1 MSTVFTNGVVHER
14 GRGPSAASVAVVD
27 GRVAAIGDVED
38 VRSAAGA
45 RAEEIDLAGGLLSP
59 GFVDSHLHPLMGGLE
74 RSLCDLGPA
83 KSAAECLAIIGEYA
97 RSNPDEPWIVGGGW
111 RLDLF
116 PGGTP
121 TREALDRVVPDRP
134 VILRSADRHSS
145 WVNSRA
151 LEIAGVTA
159 GTPDPSD
166 GRMERDADGAPAGAL
181 HEGAILLVQTHSPA
195 PTVTALHRG
204 LLVAQ
209 EFLYGLGIVGWQD
222 ALLRIQDNGVD
233 SLDAYLAAIADGSLR
248 AKVTGALW
256 WDRTR
261 GLEQIPDL
269 IARRESAAGL
279 TGRFRADSVKIMLD
293 GTAENFSARLTLPYR
308 DEHGHPTGNTG
319 VTFVAPESLTE
330 IARALD
336 DAGFQMHF
344 HALGDL
350 AVREALDA
358 VEGLPNRERLRHHL
372 AHLEFIQPEDV
383 RRFANAGATANLQP
397 LWAQNDT
404 GFLEHTVPFLDPSF
418 EQLIYPF
425 GDLHRAGASLAAG
438 SDWPVS
444 SADPIEGIHVAVNR
458 SSHETVDAGPLLPE
472 QALPLSVIWD
482 AYTYGSAWL
491 SHRENT
497 TGEIRV
503 GAAADLIVLDRDP
516 FSRPAE
522 EIAATTVTGTWIDGD
537 RVWERRA

>member
-14 GRGPSAASVAVVD
+14 GRGPRAASVAVVD

-38 VRSAAGA
+38 VRAAAGA
-45 RAEEIDLAGGLLSP
+45 RAEQIDLAGGLLSP

-134 VILRSADRHSS
+134 VILRSADRHGS

-159 GTPDPSD
+159 ATPDPSD
-166 GRMERDADGAPAGAL
+166 GRIERDADGAPSGTL
-181 HEGAILLVQTHSPA
+181 HEGAIILVQTHSPA
-195 PTVTALHRG
+195 PSVAALHRG

-209 EFLYGLGIVGWQD
+209 DYVFSLGMVGWQD

-233 SLDAYLAAIADGSLR
+233 SLDAYLAAMADGSLR

-261 GLEQIPDL
+261 GLEQLPDL
-269 IARRESAAGL
+269 IARRDRAATVGE
-279 TGRFRADSVKIMLD
+279 RFRADTVKIMLD
-293 GTAENFSARLTLPYR
+293 GIPENFSARLTQSYR

-358 VEGLPNRERLRHHL
+358 VAGLPNRARLRHHL
-372 AHLEFIQPEDV
+372 AHVQFIQPVDV
-383 RRFANAGATANLQP
+383 QRFTTATATANLQP
-397 LWAQNDT
+397 LWAQNEKALRELT
-404 GFLEHTVPFLDPSF
+404 LPFLDPS
-418 EQLIYPF
+418 LASLVYPF

-458 SSHETVDAGPLLPE
+458 SSPETADAGPMLPE

-491 SHRENT
+491 NHREAT

-516 FSRPAE
+516 FSRPAD
-522 EIAATTVTGTWIDGD
+522 EIAETTVTSTWIDGE
-537 RVWERRA
+537 RVWGGS

>member
-14 GRGPSAASVAVVD
+14 GRGPRAASVAVVD

-134 VILRSADRHSS
+134 VILRSADRHGS

-159 GTPDPSD
+159 ATPDPSD
-166 GRMERDADGAPAGAL
+166 GRIERDADGAPSGTL
-181 HEGAILLVQTHSPA
+181 HEGAIILVQIHSPA
-195 PTVTALHRG
+195 PSVAALHRG

-209 EFLYGLGIVGWQD
+209 EYVFSLGMVGWQD

-233 SLDAYLAAIADGSLR
+233 SLDAYLAAMADGSLR

-261 GLEQIPDL
+261 GLEQLPDL
-269 IARRESAAGL
+269 IARRDRAATVGE
-279 TGRFRADSVKIMLD
+279 RFRADTVKIMLD
-293 GTAENFSARLTLPYR
+293 GIPENFSARLTQSYR

-358 VEGLPNRERLRHHL
+358 VAGLPNRARLRHHL
-372 AHLEFIQPEDV
+372 AHVQFIQPVDV
-383 RRFANAGATANLQP
+383 QRFTTAAATANLQP
-397 LWAQNDT
+397 LWAQNEKALRELT
-404 GFLEHTVPFLDPSF
+404 LPFLDPS
-418 EQLIYPF
+418 LASLVYPF

-458 SSHETVDAGPLLPE
+458 SSPETADAGPMLPE

-491 SHRENT
+491 NHREAT

-516 FSRPAE
+516 FSRPAD
-522 EIAATTVTGTWIDGD
+522 EIAETTVTSTWIDGE
-537 RVWERRA
+537 RVWGGS

>member
-14 GRGPSAASVAVVD
+14 GRGPRAASVAVVD

-45 RAEEIDLAGGLLSP
+45 RAEQIDLAGGLLSP

-134 VILRSADRHSS
+134 VILRSADRHGS

-159 GTPDPSD
+159 ATPDPSD
-166 GRMERDADGAPAGAL
+166 GRIERDADGAPSGTL
-181 HEGAILLVQTHSPA
+181 HEGAIILVQTHSPA
-195 PTVTALHRG
+195 PSVAALHRG

-209 EFLYGLGIVGWQD
+209 DYVFSLGMVGWQD

-233 SLDAYLAAIADGSLR
+233 SLDAYLAAMADGSLR

-261 GLEQIPDL
+261 GLEQLPDL
-269 IARRESAAGL
+269 IARRDRAATVGE
-279 TGRFRADSVKIMLD
+279 RFRADTVKIMLD
-293 GTAENFSARLTLPYR
+293 GIPENFSARLTQSYR

-358 VEGLPNRERLRHHL
+358 VAGLPNRARLRHHL
-372 AHLEFIQPEDV
+372 AHVQFIQPVDV
-383 RRFANAGATANLQP
+383 QRFTTATATANLQP
-397 LWAQNDT
+397 LWAQNEKALRELT
-404 GFLEHTVPFLDPSF
+404 LPFLDPS
-418 EQLIYPF
+418 LASLVYPF

-458 SSHETVDAGPLLPE
+458 SSPETADAGPMLPE

-491 SHRENT
+491 NHREAT

-516 FSRPAE
+516 FSRPAD
-522 EIAATTVTGTWIDGD
+522 EIAETTVTSTWIDGE
-537 RVWERRA
+537 RVWGGS

>member
-14 GRGPSAASVAVVD
+14 GRGPRATSVAVVD
-27 GRVAAIGDVED
+27 GRIAAIGDLDE
-38 VRSAAGA
+38 VRASAGA
-45 RAEEIDLAGGLLSP
+45 RAEEVDLAGGLLSP

-134 VILRSADRHSS
+134 VILRSADRHGS

-159 GTPDPSD
+159 ATPDPSD
-166 GRMERDADGAPAGAL
+166 GRIERDADGTPSGTL
-181 HEGAILLVQTHSPA
+181 HEGAIMLVQTHSPA
-195 PTVTALHRG
+195 PSVAALHRG

-209 EFLYGLGIVGWQD
+209 EYVFSLGMVGWQD

-233 SLDAYLAAIADGSLR
+233 SLDAYLAAMADGSLR

-261 GLEQIPDL
+261 GLEQLPDL
-269 IARRESAAGL
+269 IARRERGATAGD
-279 TGRFRADSVKIMLD
+279 RFRADTVKIMLD
-293 GTAENFSARLTLPYR
+293 GIAENFSARLTQSYR

-358 VEGLPNRERLRHHL
+358 VAGLPNRARLRHHL
-372 AHLEFIQPEDV
+372 AHLEIIQPIDV
-383 RRFANAGATANLQP
+383 QRFATAGATANLQP
-397 LWAQNDT
+397 LWAQNEKALRELT
-404 GFLEHTVPFLDPSF
+404 LPFLDPSF
-418 EQLIYPF
+418 ESLIYPF
-425 GDLHRAGASLAAG
+425 GDLHRANASLAAG

-458 SSHETVDAGPLLPE
+458 SSPETADAGPMLPE

-491 SHRENT
+491 NHREAT

-503 GAAADLIVLDRDP
+503 GAAADVIVLDRDP
-516 FSRPAE
+516 FSQPAE
-522 EIAATTVTGTWIDGD
+522 EIAETTVTGTWIDGE
-537 RVWERRA
+537 RVWAAS

>member
-14 GRGPSAASVAVVD
+14 GRGPRAASVAVVD

-134 VILRSADRHSS
+134 VILRSADRHGS

-159 GTPDPSD
+159 ATPDPSD
-166 GRMERDADGAPAGAL
+166 GRIERDADGAPSGTL
-181 HEGAILLVQTHSPA
+181 HEGAIILVQTHSPA
-195 PTVTALHRG
+195 PSVAALHRG

-209 EFLYGLGIVGWQD
+209 DYVFSLGMVGWQD

-233 SLDAYLAAIADGSLR
+233 SLDAYLAAMADGSLR

-261 GLEQIPDL
+261 GLEQLPDL
-269 IARRESAAGL
+269 IARRDRAATVGE
-279 TGRFRADSVKIMLD
+279 RFRADTVKIMLD
-293 GTAENFSARLTLPYR
+293 GIPENFSARLTQSYR

-358 VEGLPNRERLRHHL
+358 VAGLPNRARLRHHL
-372 AHLEFIQPEDV
+372 AHVQFIQPVDV
-383 RRFANAGATANLQP
+383 QRFTTAAATANLQP
-397 LWAQNDT
+397 LWAQNEKALRELT
-404 GFLEHTVPFLDPSF
+404 LPFLDPS
-418 EQLIYPF
+418 LASLVYPF

-458 SSHETVDAGPLLPE
+458 SSPETADAGPMLPE

-491 SHRENT
+491 NHREAT

-516 FSRPAE
+516 FSRPAD
-522 EIAATTVTGTWIDGD
+522 EIAETTVTSTWIDGE
-537 RVWERRA
+537 RVWGGS

>member
-14 GRGPSAASVAVVD
+14 GRGPRAASVAVVD

-134 VILRSADRHSS
+134 VILRSADRHGS

-159 GTPDPSD
+159 ATPDPSD
-166 GRMERDADGAPAGAL
+166 GRIERDADGAPSGTL
-181 HEGAILLVQTHSPA
+181 HEGAIILVQTHSPA
-195 PTVTALHRG
+195 PSVAALHRG

-209 EFLYGLGIVGWQD
+209 DYVFSLGMVGWQD

-233 SLDAYLAAIADGSLR
+233 SLDAYLAAMADGSLR

-261 GLEQIPDL
+261 GLEQLPDL
-269 IARRESAAGL
+269 IARRDRAATVGERL
-279 TGRFRADSVKIMLD
+279 RADTVKIMLD
-293 GTAENFSARLTLPYR
+293 GIPENFSARLTQSYR

-358 VEGLPNRERLRHHL
+358 VAGLPNRARLRHHL
-372 AHLEFIQPEDV
+372 AHVQFIQPVDV
-383 RRFANAGATANLQP
+383 QRFTTATATANLQP
-397 LWAQNDT
+397 LWAQNEKALRELT
-404 GFLEHTVPFLDPSF
+404 LPFLDPS
-418 EQLIYPF
+418 LASLVYPF

-458 SSHETVDAGPLLPE
+458 SSPETADAGPMLPE

-491 SHRENT
+491 NHREAT

-516 FSRPAE
+516 FSRPAD
-522 EIAATTVTGTWIDGD
+522 EIAETTVTSTWIDGE
-537 RVWERRA
+537 RVWGGS

>member
-14 GRGPSAASVAVVD
+14 GRGPRAASVAVVD

-134 VILRSADRHSS
+134 VILRSADRHGS

-159 GTPDPSD
+159 ATPDPSD
-166 GRMERDADGAPAGAL
+166 GRIERDADGAPSGTL
-181 HEGAILLVQTHSPA
+181 HEGAIILVQTHSPA
-195 PTVTALHRG
+195 PSVAALHRG

-209 EFLYGLGIVGWQD
+209 DYVFSLGMVGWQD

-233 SLDAYLAAIADGSLR
+233 SLDAYLAAVADGSLR
-248 AKVTGALW
+248 AKVTSALW

-261 GLEQIPDL
+261 GLEQLPDL
-269 IARRESAAGL
+269 IARRDRAATVGE
-279 TGRFRADSVKIMLD
+279 RFRADTVKIMLD
-293 GTAENFSARLTLPYR
+293 GIPENFSARLTQSYR

-358 VEGLPNRERLRHHL
+358 VAGLPNRARLRHHL
-372 AHLEFIQPEDV
+372 AHVQFIQPVDV
-383 RRFANAGATANLQP
+383 QRFTTAAATANLQP
-397 LWAQNDT
+397 LWAQNEKALRELT
-404 GFLEHTVPFLDPSF
+404 LPFLDPSL
-418 EQLIYPF
+418 ESLVYPF

-458 SSHETVDAGPLLPE
+458 SSPETADAGPMLPE

-491 SHRENT
+491 NHREAT

-516 FSRPAE
+516 FSRPAD
-522 EIAATTVTGTWIDGD
+522 EIAETTVTSTWIDGE
-537 RVWERRA
+537 RVWGGS

>member
-14 GRGPSAASVAVVD
+14 GRGPRAASVAVVD

-134 VILRSADRHSS
+134 VILRSADRHGS

-159 GTPDPSD
+159 ATPDPSD
-166 GRMERDADGAPAGAL
+166 GRIERDADGAPSGTL
-181 HEGAILLVQTHSPA
+181 HEGAIILVQTHSPA
-195 PTVTALHRG
+195 PSVAALHRG

-209 EFLYGLGIVGWQD
+209 EYVFSLGMVGWQD

-233 SLDAYLAAIADGSLR
+233 SLDAYLAAMADGSLR

-261 GLEQIPDL
+261 GLEQLPDL
-269 IARRESAAGL
+269 IARRDRAATVGE
-279 TGRFRADSVKIMLD
+279 RFRADTVKIMLD
-293 GTAENFSARLTLPYR
+293 GIPENFSARLTQSYR

-358 VEGLPNRERLRHHL
+358 VAGLPNRARLRHHL
-372 AHLEFIQPEDV
+372 AHVQFIQPVDV
-383 RRFANAGATANLQP
+383 QRFTTATATANLQP
-397 LWAQNDT
+397 LWAQNEKALRELT
-404 GFLEHTVPFLDPSF
+404 LPFLDPS
-418 EQLIYPF
+418 LASLVYPF

-458 SSHETVDAGPLLPE
+458 SSPETADAGPMLPE

-491 SHRENT
+491 NHREAT

-516 FSRPAE
+516 FSRPAD
-522 EIAATTVTGTWIDGD
+522 EIAETTVTSTWIDGE
-537 RVWERRA
+537 RVWGGS

>member
-14 GRGPSAASVAVVD
+14 GRGPRAASVAVVD

-116 PGGTP
+116 AGGTP

-134 VILRSADRHSS
+134 VILRSADRHGS

-159 GTPDPSD
+159 ATPDPSD
-166 GRMERDADGAPAGAL
+166 GRIERDADGAPSGTL
-181 HEGAILLVQTHSPA
+181 HEGAIILVQTHSPA
-195 PTVTALHRG
+195 PSVAALHRG

-209 EFLYGLGIVGWQD
+209 DYVFSLGMVGWQD

-233 SLDAYLAAIADGSLR
+233 SLDAYMAAMADGSLR

-261 GLEQIPDL
+261 GLEQLPDL
-269 IARRESAAGL
+269 IARRDRAATVGE
-279 TGRFRADSVKIMLD
+279 RFRADTVKIMLD
-293 GTAENFSARLTLPYR
+293 GIPENFSARLTQSYR

-358 VEGLPNRERLRHHL
+358 VAGLPNRARLRHHL
-372 AHLEFIQPEDV
+372 AHVQFIQPVDV
-383 RRFANAGATANLQP
+383 QRFTTATATANLQP
-397 LWAQNDT
+397 LWAQNEKALRELT
-404 GFLEHTVPFLDPSF
+404 LPFLDPS
-418 EQLIYPF
+418 LASLVYPF

-458 SSHETVDAGPLLPE
+458 SSPETADAGPMLPE

-491 SHRENT
+491 NHREAT

-516 FSRPAE
+516 FSRPAD
-522 EIAATTVTGTWIDGD
+522 EIAETTVTSTWIDGE
-537 RVWERRA
+537 RVWGGS

>member
-14 GRGPSAASVAVVD
+14 GRGPRAASVAVVD

-116 PGGTP
+116 AGGTP

-134 VILRSADRHSS
+134 VILRSADRHGS

-159 GTPDPSD
+159 ATPDPSD
-166 GRMERDADGAPAGAL
+166 GRIERDADGAPSGTL
-181 HEGAILLVQTHSPA
+181 HEGAIILVQTHSPA
-195 PTVTALHRG
+195 PSVAALHRG

-209 EFLYGLGIVGWQD
+209 EYVFSLGMVGWQD

-233 SLDAYLAAIADGSLR
+233 SLDAYLAAMADGSLR

-261 GLEQIPDL
+261 GLEQLPDL
-269 IARRESAAGL
+269 IARRDRAATVGERL
-279 TGRFRADSVKIMLD
+279 RADTVKIMLD
-293 GTAENFSARLTLPYR
+293 GIPENFSARLTQSYR

-358 VEGLPNRERLRHHL
+358 VAGLPNRARLRHHL
-372 AHLEFIQPEDV
+372 AHVQFIQPVDV
-383 RRFANAGATANLQP
+383 QRFTTATATANLQP
-397 LWAQNDT
+397 LWAQNEKALRELT
-404 GFLEHTVPFLDPSF
+404 LPFLDPS
-418 EQLIYPF
+418 LASLVYPF

-458 SSHETVDAGPLLPE
+458 SSPETADAGPMLPE

-491 SHRENT
+491 NHREAT

-516 FSRPAE
+516 FSRPAD
-522 EIAATTVTGTWIDGD
+522 EIAETTVTSTWIDGE
-537 RVWERRA
+537 RVWGGS

>member
-14 GRGPSAASVAVVD
+14 GRGPRAASVAVVD

-38 VRSAAGA
+38 VRASAGA

-83 KSAAECLAIIGEYA
+83 KSAAECLAIIAEYA

-134 VILRSADRHSS
+134 VILRSADRHGS

-159 GTPDPSD
+159 ATPDPSD
-166 GRMERDADGAPAGAL
+166 GRIERDADGAPSGTL
-181 HEGAILLVQTHSPA
+181 HEGAIILVQTHSPA
-195 PTVTALHRG
+195 PSVAALHRG

-209 EFLYGLGIVGWQD
+209 EYVFSLGMVGWQD

-233 SLDAYLAAIADGSLR
+233 SLDAYLAAMADGSLR

-261 GLEQIPDL
+261 GLEQLPDL
-269 IARRESAAGL
+269 IARRDRAATVGE
-279 TGRFRADSVKIMLD
+279 RFRADTVKIMLD
-293 GTAENFSARLTLPYR
+293 GIPENFSARLTQSYR

-358 VEGLPNRERLRHHL
+358 VAELPNRARLRHHL
-372 AHLEFIQPEDV
+372 AHVQFIQPVDV
-383 RRFANAGATANLQP
+383 QRFTTAAATANLQP
-397 LWAQNDT
+397 LWAQNEKALRELT
-404 GFLEHTVPFLDPSF
+404 LPFLDPSL
-418 EQLIYPF
+418 ESLVYPF

-444 SADPIEGIHVAVNR
+444 SADPIQGIHVAVNR
-458 SSHETVDAGPLLPE
+458 SSPETADAGPMLPE

-491 SHRENT
+491 NHREAT

-516 FSRPAE
+516 FARPAD
-522 EIAATTVTGTWIDGD
+522 EIAETTVTSTWIDGE
-537 RVWERRA
+537 RVWGAS

>member
-14 GRGPSAASVAVVD
+14 GRGPRAASVAVVD

-134 VILRSADRHSS
+134 VILRSADRHGS

-159 GTPDPSD
+159 ATPDPSD
-166 GRMERDADGAPAGAL
+166 GRIERDADGAPSGTL
-181 HEGAILLVQTHSPA
+181 HEGAIILVQTHSPA
-195 PTVTALHRG
+195 PSVAALHRG

-209 EFLYGLGIVGWQD
+209 DYVFSLGMVGWQD

-233 SLDAYLAAIADGSLR
+233 SLDAYLAAMADGSLR

-261 GLEQIPDL
+261 GLEQLPDL
-269 IARRESAAGL
+269 IARRDRAATVGE
-279 TGRFRADSVKIMLD
+279 RFRADTVKIMLD
-293 GTAENFSARLTLPYR
+293 GIPENFSARLTQSYR

-358 VEGLPNRERLRHHL
+358 VAGLPNRARLRHHL
-372 AHLEFIQPEDV
+372 AHVQFIQPVDV
-383 RRFANAGATANLQP
+383 QRFTTAAATANLQP
-397 LWAQNDT
+397 LWAQNEKALRELT
-404 GFLEHTVPFLDPSF
+404 LPFLDPSL
-418 EQLIYPF
+418 ESLVYPF

-444 SADPIEGIHVAVNR
+444 SADPIQGIHVAVNR
-458 SSHETVDAGPLLPE
+458 SSPETADAGPMLPE

-491 SHRENT
+491 NHREAT

-516 FSRPAE
+516 FARPAD
-522 EIAATTVTGTWIDGD
+522 EIAETTVTSTWIDGE
-537 RVWERRA
+537 RVWGAS

>member
-14 GRGPSAASVAVVD
+14 GRGPRAASVAVVD

-134 VILRSADRHSS
+134 VILRSADRHGS

-159 GTPDPSD
+159 ATPDPSD
-166 GRMERDADGAPAGAL
+166 GRIERDADGAPSGTL
-181 HEGAILLVQTHSPA
+181 HEGAIILVQTHSPA
-195 PTVTALHRG
+195 PSVAALHRG

-209 EFLYGLGIVGWQD
+209 DYVFSLGMVGWQD

-233 SLDAYLAAIADGSLR
+233 SLDAYLAAMADGSLR

-261 GLEQIPDL
+261 GLEQLPDL
-269 IARRESAAGL
+269 IARRDRAATVGE
-279 TGRFRADSVKIMLD
+279 RFRADTVKIMLD
-293 GTAENFSARLTLPYR
+293 GIPENFSARLTQSYR

-358 VEGLPNRERLRHHL
+358 VAGLPNRARLRHHL
-372 AHLEFIQPEDV
+372 AHVQFIQPVDV
-383 RRFANAGATANLQP
+383 QRFTTATATANLQP
-397 LWAQNDT
+397 LWAQNEKALRELT
-404 GFLEHTVPFLDPSF
+404 LPFLDPS
-418 EQLIYPF
+418 LASLVYPF

-458 SSHETVDAGPLLPE
+458 SSPETADAGPMLPE

-491 SHRENT
+491 NHREAT

-516 FSRPAE
+516 FSRPAD
-522 EIAATTVTGTWIDGD
+522 EIAETTVTSTWIDGE
-537 RVWERRA
+537 RVWGGS

>member
-1 MSTVFTNGVVHER
+1 
-14 GRGPSAASVAVVD
+14 VD

-134 VILRSADRHSS
+134 VILRSADRHGS

-159 GTPDPSD
+159 ATPDPSD
-166 GRMERDADGAPAGAL
+166 GRIERDADGAPSGTL
-181 HEGAILLVQTHSPA
+181 HEGAIILVQTHSPA
-195 PTVTALHRG
+195 PSVAALHRG

-209 EFLYGLGIVGWQD
+209 DYVFSLGMVGWQD

-233 SLDAYLAAIADGSLR
+233 SLDAYMAAMADGSLR

-261 GLEQIPDL
+261 GLEQLPDL
-269 IARRESAAGL
+269 IARRDRAATVGE
-279 TGRFRADSVKIMLD
+279 RFRADTVKIMLD
-293 GTAENFSARLTLPYR
+293 GIPENFSARLTQSYR

-358 VEGLPNRERLRHHL
+358 VAGLPNRARLRHHL
-372 AHLEFIQPEDV
+372 AHVQFIQPVDV
-383 RRFANAGATANLQP
+383 QRFTTAAATANLQP
-397 LWAQNDT
+397 LWAQNEKALRELT
-404 GFLEHTVPFLDPSF
+404 LPFLDPSL
-418 EQLIYPF
+418 ESLVYPF

-444 SADPIEGIHVAVNR
+444 SADPIQGIHVAVNR
-458 SSHETVDAGPLLPE
+458 SSPETADAGPMLPE

-491 SHRENT
+491 NHREAT

-516 FSRPAE
+516 FARPAD
-522 EIAATTVTGTWIDGD
+522 EIAETTVTSTWIDGE
-537 RVWERRA
+537 RVWGAS

>member
-14 GRGPSAASVAVVD
+14 GRGPRAASVAVVD

-134 VILRSADRHSS
+134 VILRSADRHGS

-159 GTPDPSD
+159 ATPDPSD
-166 GRMERDADGAPAGAL
+166 GRIERDADGAPSGTL
-181 HEGAILLVQTHSPA
+181 HEGAIILVQTHSPA
-195 PTVTALHRG
+195 PSVAALHRG

-209 EFLYGLGIVGWQD
+209 EYVFSLGMVGWQD

-233 SLDAYLAAIADGSLR
+233 SLDAYMAAMADGSLR

-261 GLEQIPDL
+261 GLEQLPDL
-269 IARRESAAGL
+269 IARRDRAATAGD
-279 TGRFRADSVKIMLD
+279 RFRADTVKVMLD
-293 GTAENFSARLTLPYR
+293 GIPENFSARLTQSYR

-358 VEGLPNRERLRHHL
+358 VAGLPNRARLRHHL
-372 AHLEFIQPEDV
+372 AHVQFIQPVDV
-383 RRFANAGATANLQP
+383 QRFTTATATANLQP
-397 LWAQNDT
+397 LWAQNEKALRELT
-404 GFLEHTVPFLDPSF
+404 LPFLDPS
-418 EQLIYPF
+418 LASLVYPF

-458 SSHETVDAGPLLPE
+458 SSPETADAGPMLPE

-491 SHRENT
+491 NHREAT

-516 FSRPAE
+516 FSRPAD
-522 EIAATTVTGTWIDGD
+522 EIAETTVTSTWIDGE
-537 RVWERRA
+537 RVWGGS

>member
-14 GRGPSAASVAVVD
+14 GRGPRAASVAVVD

-134 VILRSADRHSS
+134 VILRSADRHGS

-159 GTPDPSD
+159 ATPDPSD
-166 GRMERDADGAPAGAL
+166 GRIERDADGAPSGTL
-181 HEGAILLVQTHSPA
+181 HEGAIILVQTHSPA
-195 PTVTALHRG
+195 PSVAALHRG

-209 EFLYGLGIVGWQD
+209 DYVFSLGMVGWQD

-233 SLDAYLAAIADGSLR
+233 SLDAYLAAMADGSLR

-261 GLEQIPDL
+261 GLEQLPDL
-269 IARRESAAGL
+269 IARRDRAATAGD
-279 TGRFRADSVKIMLD
+279 RFRADTVKIMLD
-293 GTAENFSARLTLPYR
+293 GIPENFSARLTQSYR

-358 VEGLPNRERLRHHL
+358 VAGLPNRARLRHHL
-372 AHLEFIQPEDV
+372 AHVQFIQPVDV
-383 RRFANAGATANLQP
+383 QRFTTATATANLQP
-397 LWAQNDT
+397 LWAQNEKALRELT
-404 GFLEHTVPFLDPSF
+404 LPFLDPS
-418 EQLIYPF
+418 LASLVYPF

-458 SSHETVDAGPLLPE
+458 SSPETADAGPMLPE

-491 SHRENT
+491 NHREAT

-516 FSRPAE
+516 FSRPAD
-522 EIAATTVTGTWIDGD
+522 EIAETTVTSTWIDGE
-537 RVWERRA
+537 RVWGGS

>member
-1 MSTVFTNGVVHER
+1 MSTVFTNGAIHER
-14 GRGPSAASVAVVD
+14 GRDSRVASVAVVD
-27 GRVAAIGDVED
+27 GRIAAIGELGEA
-38 VRSAAGA
+38 RAAAGGGA
-45 RAEEIDLAGGLLSP
+45 QEVDLDGGLLSP
-59 GFVDSHLHPLMGGLE
+59 GFVDAHMHPVIGGLE

-83 KSAAECLAIIGEYA
+83 RSAAECLAIIGEYA
-97 RSNPDEPWIVGGGW
+97 RQNPDEPWILGGGW

-121 TREALDRVVPDRP
+121 TREALDRIVPDRP
-134 VILRSADRHSS
+134 VILRSADRHGS

-151 LEIAGVTA
+151 LEVAGVTA
-159 GTPDPSD
+159 GTPDPAD
-166 GRMERDADGAPAGAL
+166 GRIERDAAGIPSGVL
-181 HEGAILLVQTHSPA
+181 HEGAILLVQSHSPA
-195 PTVTALHRG
+195 PTVAALHRG
-204 LLVAQ
+204 LLAGQ
-209 EFLYGLGIVGWQD
+209 EYVFSLGITGWQD
-222 ALLRIQDNGVD
+222 ALLRVQDNGVD
-233 SLDAYLAAIADGSLR
+233 TLDAYLAATADGALR

-261 GLEQIPDL
+261 GLEQLPDL
-269 IARRESAAGL
+269 VARRDRATIAGA
-279 TGRFRADSVKIMLD
+279 RFRADTVKIMLD
-293 GTAENFSARLTLPYR
+293 GIAENFSARVTLPYR
-308 DEHGHPTGNTG
+308 DEHGHSTGNTG

-358 VEGLPNRERLRHHL
+358 VEGLPNGARLRHHL
-372 AHLEFIQPEDV
+372 AHLEIIQPVDA
-383 RRFANAGATANLQP
+383 RRFATAGATANLQP
-397 LWAQNDT
+397 LWAQNEKT
-404 GFLEHTVPFLDPSF
+404 LREHTLPFLDPTFAS
-418 EQLIYPF
+418 LIYPF

-444 SADPIEGIHVAVNR
+444 SADPIAGIHVAVNR
-458 SSHETVDAGPLLPE
+458 SSPETADAGPMLPE

-491 SHRENT
+491 NHREDT

-503 GAAADLIVLDRDP
+503 GAAADIIVLDRDP

-522 EIAATTVTGTWIDGD
+522 EIVDAVVTSTWIDGQLA
-537 RVWERRA
+537 WER

>member
-1 MSTVFTNGVVHER
+1 
-14 GRGPSAASVAVVD
+14 
-27 GRVAAIGDVED
+27 
-38 VRSAAGA
+38 
-45 RAEEIDLAGGLLSP
+45 
-59 GFVDSHLHPLMGGLE
+59 MGGLE

-83 KSAAECLAIIGEYA
+83 RSAAECLAIIGEYA
-97 RSNPDEPWIVGGGW
+97 RRNPDEPWIVGGGW

-134 VILRSADRHSS
+134 VILRSADRHGS

-151 LEIAGVTA
+151 LEIAGVTVE
-159 GTPDPSD
+159 TPDPAD
-166 GRMERDADGAPAGAL
+166 GRIERDAAGVPSGTL
-181 HEGAILLVQTHSPA
+181 HEGAIILVQSHSPA

-209 EFLYGLGIVGWQD
+209 EYVFGLGITGWQD

-233 SLDAYLAAIADGSLR
+233 SLDAYLAATEDGSLR

-256 WDRTR
+256 WDRMR
-261 GLEQIPDL
+261 DLEQLPDL
-269 IARRESAAGL
+269 VARRDRAAAAGD
-279 TGRFRADSVKIMLD
+279 RFRADSVKIMLD
-293 GTAENFSARLTLPYR
+293 GIAENFSARLTLPYR
-308 DEHGHPTGNTG
+308 DEHGHPTDNTG
-319 VTFVAPESLTE
+319 VTFVPPDSLNE

-358 VEGLPNRERLRHHL
+358 IDRLPNGARLRHHL
-372 AHLEFIQPEDV
+372 AHLEIIQPVDV
-383 RRFANAGATANLQP
+383 QRFAAAKATANLQP
-397 LWAQNDT
+397 LWAQNEKALRELT
-404 GFLEHTVPFLDPSF
+404 LPFLDPSF

-458 SSHETVDAGPLLPE
+458 SSPETADAGPLLPE

-491 SHRENT
+491 NHREDT

-516 FSRPAE
+516 FTRPVQ
-522 EIAATTVTGTWIDGD
+522 EIAEATVTSTWVDGD
-537 RVWERRA
+537 RVWSAS